1 MRAAVYTRVS
11 SNEQAEGY
19 SLRQQREAVETYCKE
34 QGWEVVE
41 FIEDVDSGAYL
52 ERRGLDK
59 VRDLVDL
66 GEIDLVVA
74 QDVDRFA
81 RDDGIIVALLKRE
94 FSRKGARLYALNQRS
109 DGSAAG
115 DLADKIISAVA
126 SYERS
131 LIAQRTSRGRLQKA
145 REGKVPNTR
154 NFGFDCVDGR
164 YVVNGDM
171 EAVRYIFHEAANHQ
185 SLRSIEQE
193 LAERGVKAPRGGRL
207 WRESIRKFIFY
218 DVYKPHTFDELS
230 EIVSPAVL
238 GTLNKDKSYG
248 VLWWNCKHKEYDRD
262 TNRRMRLVKTE
273 VKPKSEWV
281 AVPVPDSGIPREVV
295 EKARANIKDNTW
307 KSSKRNDRFW
317 QLSGGVGKCG
327 ECGRNLVPAA
337 RNKRNFYYHCRNE
350 NCANNKYRRAQDLE
364 EKGIEVLRDLMSKRS
379 MIKARI
385 DRIFEEQK
393 NRIGKPTKD
402 FNYLNKRLIK
412 LKDQRDKLLDLY
424 LDGSFDMD
432 IIKHKDNTI
441 NEEIQACERDLEKL
455 SEASKSLDQIIS
467 RKQMV
472 LSLLNLGY
480 KDDKGFF
487 YRNPPNSDDQSE
499 EGAKRR
505 QKEVATRRQ
514 RLYKDLGIKVFATR
528 EDSWVEIGG
537 STLYQNGNSS

>member
-230 EIVSPAVL
+230 EIVSPEVL

-295 EKARANIKDNTW
+295 EKAKANIKDNTW

-317 QLSGGVGKCG
+317 ELSGGVGKCG

-364 EKGIEVLRDLMSKRS
+364 EKGKEVLRDLMSKRS
-379 MIKARI
+379 TIKARI

-393 NRIGKPTKD
+393 NRIRKPTKD

-432 IIKHKDNTI
+432 VIKHKDNTI

-472 LSLLNLGY
+472 LSLLNWGY
-480 KDDKGFF
+480 KDDKGVF
-487 YRNPPNSDDQSE
+487 YIDPPNSDDQSE
-499 EGAKRR
+499 ER
-505 QKEVATRRQ
+505 ATKRQ

-528 EDSWVEIGG
+528 EDSWVEIRG
-537 STLYQNGNSS
+537 SSCYQNGNSS

>member
-1 MRAAVYTRVS
+1 MS
-11 SNEQAEGY
+11 
-19 SLRQQREAVETYCKE
+19 
-34 QGWEVVE
+34 
-41 FIEDVDSGAYL
+41 IMPL
-52 ERRGLDK
+52 EL
-59 VRDLVDL
+59 
-66 GEIDLVVA
+66 
-74 QDVDRFA
+74 
-81 RDDGIIVALLKRE
+81 
-94 FSRKGARLYALNQRS
+94 
-109 DGSAAG
+109 
-115 DLADKIISAVA
+115 
-126 SYERS
+126 
-131 LIAQRTSRGRLQKA
+131 
-145 REGKVPNTR
+145 
-154 NFGFDCVDGR
+154 
-164 YVVNGDM
+164 
-171 EAVRYIFHEAANHQ
+171 
-185 SLRSIEQE
+185 
-193 LAERGVKAPRGGRL
+193 
-207 WRESIRKFIFY
+207 
-218 DVYKPHTFDELS
+218 YKPKGPRRTKEATVT
-230 EIVSPAVL
+230 IQ
-238 GTLNKDKSYG
+238 KDKTFS
-248 VLWWNCKHKEYDRD
+248 L
-262 TNRRMRLVKTE
+262 NRS
-273 VKPKSEWV
+273 KSEWV

-295 EKARANIKDNTW
+295 EKARANIKNNTW

-317 QLSGGVGKCG
+317 ELSGGVGKCG
-327 ECGRNLVPAA
+327 ECGRNLVPSV
-337 RNKRNFYYHCRNE
+337 RNKKYFYYHCRNE

-364 EKGIEVLRDLMSKRS
+364 EKGKEVLWDLKSKRS
-379 MIKARI
+379 TIKARI

-393 NRIGKPTKD
+393 NRIRKPTKD

>member
-1 MRAAVYTRVS
+1 M
-11 SNEQAEGY
+11 
-19 SLRQQREAVETYCKE
+19 
-34 QGWEVVE
+34 
-41 FIEDVDSGAYL
+41 
-52 ERRGLDK
+52 
-59 VRDLVDL
+59 
-66 GEIDLVVA
+66 
-74 QDVDRFA
+74 
-81 RDDGIIVALLKRE
+81 
-94 FSRKGARLYALNQRS
+94 
-109 DGSAAG
+109 
-115 DLADKIISAVA
+115 
-126 SYERS
+126 
-131 LIAQRTSRGRLQKA
+131 QKA

-317 QLSGGVGKCG
+317 ELSGGVGKCG

-337 RNKRNFYYHCRNE
+337 RNKKNFYYHCRNE
-350 NCANNKYRRAQDLE
+350 TCANNKYRRAQDLE

-393 NRIGKPTKD
+393 NRIRKPTKD

-432 IIKHKDNTI
+432 VIKHKDNTI
-441 NEEIQACERDLEKL
+441 NEEIQACERELEKL
-455 SEASKSLDQIIS
+455 SETSKSLDQIIS

-472 LSLLNLGY
+472 LSLLNWGQ
-480 KDDKGFF
+480 KDDKGVF
-487 YRNPPNSDDQSE
+487 YIDPLNSDDQSE
-499 EGAKRR
+499 ERAK
-505 QKEVATRRQ
+505 KRQ

-537 STLYQNGNSS
+537 STLYQNGNSF

>member
-1 MRAAVYTRVS
+1 VRAAVYTRVS

-164 YVVNGDM
+164 YVINSDM

-281 AVPVPDSGIPREVV
+281 AIPVPDSGIPREVV
-295 EKARANIKDNTW
+295 EKAKANIKDNTW

-317 QLSGGVGKCG
+317 ELSGGSVSVVSAAGIWSPLQG
-327 ECGRNLVPAA
+327 TREISTITAETRPAPTTSTAGR
-337 RNKRNFYYHCRNE
+337 RIWR
-350 NCANNKYRRAQDLE
+350 RRA
-364 EKGIEVLRDLMSKRS
+364 KRFYGI
-379 MIKARI
+379 
-385 DRIFEEQK
+385 
-393 NRIGKPTKD
+393 
-402 FNYLNKRLIK
+402 
-412 LKDQRDKLLDLY
+412 
-424 LDGSFDMD
+424 
-432 IIKHKDNTI
+432 
-441 NEEIQACERDLEKL
+441 
-455 SEASKSLDQIIS
+455 
-467 RKQMV
+467 
-472 LSLLNLGY
+472 
-480 KDDKGFF
+480 
-487 YRNPPNSDDQSE
+487 
-499 EGAKRR
+499 
-505 QKEVATRRQ
+505 
-514 RLYKDLGIKVFATR
+514 
-528 EDSWVEIGG
+528 
-537 STLYQNGNSS
+537 

>member
-1 MRAAVYTRVS
+1 M
-11 SNEQAEGY
+11 
-19 SLRQQREAVETYCKE
+19 
-34 QGWEVVE
+34 
-41 FIEDVDSGAYL
+41 
-52 ERRGLDK
+52 
-59 VRDLVDL
+59 RDLVDL

-154 NFGFDCVDGR
+154 NFGFDCADGR

-230 EIVSPAVL
+230 EIVSPGVL

-317 QLSGGVGKCG
+317 ELSGGVGKCG

-350 NCANNKYRRAQDLE
+350 TCANNKYRRAQDLE
-364 EKGIEVLRDLMSKRS
+364 EKGKEVLRDLMSKRS

-402 FNYLNKRLIK
+402 INYLNKRLIK

-432 IIKHKDNTI
+432 VIKHKNNTM
-441 NEEIQACERDLEKL
+441 NEEIQACERELEKL
-455 SEASKSLDQIIS
+455 SETSKSLDQIIS

-472 LSLLNLGY
+472 LSLLNWGQ
-480 KDDKGFF
+480 KDDKGVF
-487 YRNPPNSDDQSE
+487 YIDPPNSDDQSE
-499 EGAKRR
+499 ERAK
-505 QKEVATRRQ
+505 KRQ

-537 STLYQNGNSS
+537 SSCYQNGNSS

>member
-1 MRAAVYTRVS
+1 MIT
-11 SNEQAEGY
+11 
-19 SLRQQREAVETYCKE
+19 
-34 QGWEVVE
+34 
-41 FIEDVDSGAYL
+41 
-52 ERRGLDK
+52 
-59 VRDLVDL
+59 
-66 GEIDLVVA
+66 
-74 QDVDRFA
+74 
-81 RDDGIIVALLKRE
+81 AL
-94 FSRKGARLYALNQRS
+94 
-109 DGSAAG
+109 
-115 DLADKIISAVA
+115 A

-432 IIKHKDNTI
+432 VIKHKDNTI

-472 LSLLNLGY
+472 LSLLNWGY

-487 YRNPPNSDDQSE
+487 YRDPPNSDDQSE
-499 EGAKRR
+499 ERAK
-505 QKEVATRRQ
+505 KRQ

-537 STLYQNGNSS
+537 SSCYQNGNSS

>member
-154 NFGFDCVDGR
+154 NFGFDCADGR

-262 TNRRMRLVKTE
+262 TNRRMGLVKTE

-281 AVPVPDSGIPREVV
+281 AVPVPDSGIPGEVV
-295 EKARANIKDNTW
+295 EKAKANIKDNTW

-317 QLSGGVGKCG
+317 ELSGGVGKCG
-327 ECGRNLVPAA
+327 ECGRNLVPSV
-337 RNKRNFYYHCRNE
+337 RNKKYFYYHCRNE

-364 EKGIEVLRDLMSKRS
+364 EKGKEVLRDLMSKRS

-402 FNYLNKRLIK
+402 INYLNKRLIK

-424 LDGSFDMD
+424 LDGSFDMEV
-432 IIKHKDNTI
+432 IKHKNNTI
-441 NEEIQACERDLEKL
+441 NEEIQACEKELEKL
-455 SEASKSLDQIIS
+455 SETSKSLDQIIS

-472 LSLLNLGY
+472 LSLLNWGQ
-480 KDDKGFF
+480 KDDKGVF
-487 YRNPPNSDDQSE
+487 YIDPLNSDDQSE
-499 EGAKRR
+499 ERAK
-505 QKEVATRRQ
+505 KRQ

-537 STLYQNGNSS
+537 STLCQNGNSS